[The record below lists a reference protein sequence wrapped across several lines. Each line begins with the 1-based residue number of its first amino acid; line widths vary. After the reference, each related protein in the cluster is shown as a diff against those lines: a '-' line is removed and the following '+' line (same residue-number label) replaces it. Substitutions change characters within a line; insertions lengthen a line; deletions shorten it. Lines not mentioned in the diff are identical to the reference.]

1 VARTDADFA
10 CVTRV
15 RAPPSGWNRGRE
27 GGKVRC
33 EGPHGRGGRWAYEN
47 AMSDVDGELERAV
60 ERGVFPGAVVLVR
73 NGTREAEVCA
83 YGNSAIEP
91 APRPMLE
98 DTIFDLSSLTKA
110 LATSVAVM
118 LLVKD
123 GVLRLDDRVSRFFH
137 NFGVHGKTHV
147 TFRHLLSH
155 SSGLAAWRPYFESIR
170 KIEQRGEKV
179 NFLGSVA
186 AKEFVYQEICRE
198 RPESA
203 PGVKAVYSDLGF
215 ILLGAAVETIGGK
228 SLDRFCRDRIFKP
241 LGLRSTAFVDL
252 SMIRARRIEPVTEM
266 IAATER
272 CPWRKQV
279 LCGVV
284 HDDNAYAM
292 GGVAGHAGL
301 FGSARDIDQMLVRL
315 RACWLGEDDFLPA
328 PIVREFWRIDG
339 AVPDSTWALGWDTP
353 SATRSMAGVRF
364 SKKTVGHLGFTGT
377 SMWMDLERNRHIIL
391 LTNRVHPRR
400 DNDAIR
406 EFRPMIHDRINE
418 ALDRDP

>member
-1 VARTDADFA
+1 
-10 CVTRV
+10 
-15 RAPPSGWNRGRE
+15 
-27 GGKVRC
+27 
-33 EGPHGRGGRWAYEN
+33 
-47 AMSDVDGELERAV
+47 MSDLDREFAQAIEQ
-60 ERGVFPGAVVLVR
+60 GVFPGAVVLVR
-73 NGTREAEVCA
+73 DGSSEAEVRA

-91 APRPMLE
+91 EPRPMRE
-98 DTIFDLSSLTKA
+98 DTIFDLSSLTKP

-118 LLVKD
+118 LLVRD
-123 GVLRLDDRVSRFFH
+123 GMLRLDDRVSRFFH
-137 NFGVHGKTHV
+137 NFGVHGKTRV

-170 KIEQRGEKV
+170 GFEQRGEKV
-179 NFLGSVA
+179 NFLGSA
-186 AKEFVYQEICRE
+186 GAKQFVYQEICRE

-203 PGVKAVYSDLGF
+203 PGVQAVYSDLGF
-215 ILLGAAVETIGGK
+215 MLLGAAVETIGGK
-228 SLDRFCRDRIFKP
+228 SLDRYCRDRIFEP
-241 LGLRSTAFVDL
+241 MELRSTSFVDL
-252 SMIRARRIEPVTEM
+252 TMVRTRRIEPLTEM

-301 FGSARDIDQMLVRL
+301 FGSARDIDRMLVRL

-328 PIVREFWRIDG
+328 AIVREFWRVDG
-339 AVPDSTWALGWDTP
+339 TVPGSTWALGWDTP

-364 SKKTVGHLGFTGT
+364 SKNTVGHLGFTGT

-391 LTNRVHPRR
+391 LTNRVHPSR

-418 ALDRDP
+418 ALGQTPVGQLR